1 MHQSKKI
8 IVAGAA
14 NVDIIGFPEE
24 KLIMKDANIGSMEI
38 ATGGVGRNIAQNL
51 VLLDFDVYLAT
62 LFGDDPLSK
71 YLIKSCNQDK
81 IHIPDSLLIRNQKV
95 SSFIAVMD
103 ETNDLAVGISAMDI
117 FNEENCLKLVDNILP
132 TRKPGYFVLETNLE
146 TSALKKLTEKFKG
159 NKFVLDTVSGKK
171 ALRTKD
177 ILKDL
182 YILKTNQIEAEVLS
196 GIKANEKKELKKT
209 VKYFL
214 DKGVQK
220 VFITLGK
227 EGVIYGDR
235 NTIDFKPSIASKV
248 VNTIGAGD
256 AFVSGL
262 ILADSQDLS
271 LDEMAL
277 YGMAAAAIT
286 VQNKKTVNPGMSIQK
301 IKEIIAHA
309 YK

>member
-8 IVAGAA
+8 IIVGAA

-38 ATGGVGRNIAQNL
+38 TTGGVGRNIAQNL
-51 VLLDFDVYLAT
+51 VLLEFDVCLAT

-71 YLIKSCNQDK
+71 YLIKSCNQDN
-81 IHIPDSLLIRNQKV
+81 INISYSLLIKNQKV

-103 ETNDLAVGISAMDI
+103 EINDLAVGISAMDI
-117 FNEENCLKLVDNILP
+117 FNKENCLKLVDNILP
-132 TRKPGYFVLETNLE
+132 IRKPDYFVLETNLE
-146 TSALKKLTEKFKG
+146 ASALKKLTEKFKG

-171 ALRTKD
+171 ALRAKD

-182 YILKTNQIEAEVLS
+182 YILKTNQIEAEILS
-196 GIKANEKKELKKT
+196 GIKVHEKKEFEKT

-214 DKGVQK
+214 DKGVKK

-227 EGVIYGDR
+227 DGVIYGDR
-235 NTIDFKPSIASKV
+235 NTIGFKPSIASKV
-248 VNTIGAGD
+248 INTIGAGD

-262 ILADSQDLS
+262 ILADSKDLS

-286 VQNKKTVNPGMSIQK
+286 VQNKKTVNLEMSIYK
-301 IKEIIAHA
+301 IKEIIANA